1 VGNQTLERLKKT
13 LCISLAILFVV
24 SLTVVSADVSSPASS
39 SQKTE
44 MKSVSPYKYNE
55 PNQFV
60 LNGIGQKYK
69 DVHIVYSTTSITGK
83 PIFNYED
90 SKGTYSILGDEIR
103 TQKTEIG
110 TMITVTLES
119 VPDLHVITLT
129 LLMPA
134 INLDGS
140 ARNFKTIAIRT
151 TSKTTIAGESLVKGA
166 VQSYEVIDLNGSV
179 AKNLAIL
186 QNQ

>member
-1 VGNQTLERLKKT
+1 MIPNIV
-13 LCISLAILFVV
+13 
-24 SLTVVSADVSSPASS
+24 
-39 SQKTE
+39 
-44 MKSVSPYKYNE
+44 E

-60 LNGIGQKYK
+60 LQGIEHNHK
-69 DVHIVYSTTSITGK
+69 DIHINYSTTSKTGK
-83 PIFNYED
+83 PIFNYKD
-90 SKGTYSILGDEIR
+90 SKRAHNFTGDGIH

-134 INLDGS
+134 INIDGS

-166 VQSYEVIDLNGSV
+166 VQSYEVIDLKGIANSV
-179 AKNLAIL
+179 MS
-186 QNQ
+186 

>member
-1 VGNQTLERLKKT
+1 L
-13 LCISLAILFVV
+13 
-24 SLTVVSADVSSPASS
+24 ASS

-60 LNGIGQKYK
+60 LNGVGHTYK

-90 SKGTYSILGDEIR
+90 SKGTYSFTGDEIR

-110 TMITVTLES
+110 TMVTVTLES

-140 ARNFKTIAIRT
+140 ARDFKTIAIRT

-166 VQSYEVIDLNGSV
+166 VQSYEMIDLKGTANSV
-179 AKNLAIL
+179 MS
-186 QNQ
+186 